1 MYMNEELI
9 QEKLEEMNAT
19 KIQKLDSQMYLVN
32 FDLKE
37 DMRISYVFNIT
48 REGKYFLQRMRPY
61 SMVHGKFSN
70 EYEELTEEIE
80 NAFLNYNVDGEILD
94 ELNEKM
100 EEVFD
105 QIYLL
110 SDISRRVLLH
120 EDE

>member
-1 MYMNEELI
+1 MNLI
-9 QEKLEEMNAT
+9 ASIIFGPVKINIIIAAIVKRTVFIFIKFLE
-19 KIQKLDSQMYLVN
+19 
-32 FDLKE
+32 
-37 DMRISYVFNIT
+37 ISNK
-48 REGKYFLQRMRPY
+48 GLQ
-61 SMVHGKFSN
+61 
-70 EYEELTEEIE
+70 LTEEIE

>member
-1 MYMNEELI
+1 M
-9 QEKLEEMNAT
+9 
-19 KIQKLDSQMYLVN
+19 
-32 FDLKE
+32 
-37 DMRISYVFNIT
+37 
-48 REGKYFLQRMRPY
+48 
-61 SMVHGKFSN
+61 
-70 EYEELTEEIE
+70 ELTEEIE